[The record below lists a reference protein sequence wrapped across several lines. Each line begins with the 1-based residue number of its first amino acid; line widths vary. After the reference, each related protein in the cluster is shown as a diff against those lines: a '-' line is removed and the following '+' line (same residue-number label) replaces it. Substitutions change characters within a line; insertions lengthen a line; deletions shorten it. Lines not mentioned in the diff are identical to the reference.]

1 MIDRDISGIQGTY
14 ASSVVSFDPN
24 NRANKLKSDFTI
36 TTGGDTPGCD
46 GQDRI
51 RVMGNDHHFHS
62 TRPTTSTEYTTGQL
76 EYAKTCLKQA
86 IEVEGYTIDNEFEEE
101 HNITVEE
108 ISFTDENNFDSTEQ
122 SDVVFG

>member
-46 GQDRI
+46 G
-51 RVMGNDHHFHS
+51 
-62 TRPTTSTEYTTGQL
+62 
-76 EYAKTCLKQA
+76 
-86 IEVEGYTIDNEFEEE
+86 
-101 HNITVEE
+101 
-108 ISFTDENNFDSTEQ
+108 
-122 SDVVFG
+122 